1 MFNSLNG
8 MSVPENA
15 PNEMSLVIG
24 PTEVADVMIGKV
36 VTLSPHHSFNDVA
49 NLMNDRY
56 FRHCVVVDQA
66 GVVIGVISDRD
77 ILRTLARNP
86 NSRSKS
92 LDQIMTKQP
101 VTVKRNTAII
111 DAVGKCSP
119 SASIACRS
127 LMTTG
132 GCAESLP
139 PPICSNRTSSSR
151 TRAEAS
157 ALVIVL
163 HIVDSRRSCVIGS
176 RWRRRIAVIVKPEGE
191 KT

>member
-56 FRHCVVVDQA
+56 FRHCVVVDQG

-77 ILRTLARNP
+77 ILRALARNP

-111 DAVGKCSP
+111 DAVGKMLAKRINCLPVIDDDGRVCGIVTSTDLLK
-119 SASIACRS
+119 SYQQLLE
-127 LMTTG
+127 LMHKQ
-132 GCAESLP
+132 A
-139 PPICSNRTSSSR
+139 R
-151 TRAEAS
+151 
-157 ALVIVL
+157 
-163 HIVDSRRSCVIGS
+163 
-176 RWRRRIAVIVKPEGE
+176 
-191 KT
+191 

>member
-36 VTLSPHHSFNDVA
+36 VTLSPHHNFNDVA

-56 FRHCVVVDQA
+56 FRHCVVVDQG

-77 ILRTLARNP
+77 ILRALARNP

-111 DAVGKCSP
+111 DAVGKMLAKRINCLPVIDDDGKVCGIVTSTDLLK
-119 SASIACRS
+119 SYQQLLE
-127 LMTTG
+127 LMHKQ
-132 GCAESLP
+132 A
-139 PPICSNRTSSSR
+139 R
-151 TRAEAS
+151 
-157 ALVIVL
+157 
-163 HIVDSRRSCVIGS
+163 
-176 RWRRRIAVIVKPEGE
+176 
-191 KT
+191 

>member
-24 PTEVADVMIGKV
+24 PTEVADVMTGKV

-56 FRHCVVVDQA
+56 FRHCVVVDQG

-77 ILRTLARNP
+77 ILRALARNP

-111 DAVGKCSP
+111 DAVGKMLAKRINC
-119 SASIACRS
+119 
-127 LMTTG
+127 
-132 GCAESLP
+132 LP
-139 PPICSNRTSSSR
+139 VIDDDGRVCGIVTSTDLLKSYQQLL
-151 TRAEAS
+151 E
-157 ALVIVL
+157 LVQKQA
-163 HIVDSRRSCVIGS
+163 R
-176 RWRRRIAVIVKPEGE
+176 
-191 KT
+191 

>member
-36 VTLSPHHSFNDVA
+36 VTLSPHHNFNDVA

-56 FRHCVVVDQA
+56 FRHCVVVDQG

-77 ILRTLARNP
+77 ILRALARNP

-111 DAVGKCSP
+111 DAVGKMLAKRINCLPVIDDDGRICGIVTSTDLLK
-119 SASIACRS
+119 SYQQLLE
-127 LMTTG
+127 LMHKQ
-132 GCAESLP
+132 A
-139 PPICSNRTSSSR
+139 R
-151 TRAEAS
+151 
-157 ALVIVL
+157 
-163 HIVDSRRSCVIGS
+163 
-176 RWRRRIAVIVKPEGE
+176 
-191 KT
+191 

>member
-56 FRHCVVVDQA
+56 FRHCVVVDQG

-77 ILRTLARNP
+77 ILRALARNP

-111 DAVGKCSP
+111 DAVGKMLAKRINC
-119 SASIACRS
+119 
-127 LMTTG
+127 
-132 GCAESLP
+132 LP
-139 PPICSNRTSSSR
+139 VIDDDGRICGIVTSTDLLKSYQQLL
-151 TRAEAS
+151 E
-157 ALVIVL
+157 LVQKQA
-163 HIVDSRRSCVIGS
+163 R
-176 RWRRRIAVIVKPEGE
+176 
-191 KT
+191 